1 LENPVSVEVRIPTV
15 LRPHVE
21 NRSTVEANGATIGE
35 VLNDLATQFPG
46 LKGQL
51 TGDDGSMHKFL
62 NVYLNDDDVRY
73 LQKLDTAVKAGDEVT
88 VLPAVAGGAA

>member
-1 LENPVSVEVRIPTV
+1 MSVQVRIPTV

-21 NRSTVEANGATIGE
+21 GQSIVQAEGATIGE
-35 VLNDLATQFPG
+35 VLTDLSGKFPG

-51 TGDDGSMHKFL
+51 TADDGAMHKFL
-62 NVYLNDDDVRY
+62 NVYLNDDDVSY
-73 LQKLDTAVKAGDEVT
+73 LQKLDTAVKEGHEVT

>member
-1 LENPVSVEVRIPTV
+1 LENQVSIQVRIPTV

-21 NRSTVEANGATIGE
+21 NKSIVEANGSTIGE
-35 VLNDLATQFPG
+35 VLNDLASSYPG

-51 TGDDGSMHKFL
+51 TSDDGAMHKFL

-73 LQKLDTAVKAGDEVT
+73 LDKLNTAVKEGDEVT

>member
-1 LENPVSVEVRIPTV
+1 VSVQVRIPTV
-15 LRPHVE
+15 LRPHVQ
-21 NRSTVEANGATIGE
+21 NQSTVEVSGNTIGE
-35 VLNDLATQFPG
+35 VLDSLATQYPG
-46 LKGQL
+46 LQGQL
-51 TGDDGSMHKFL
+51 KSDDGAMHKFL

>member
-1 LENPVSVEVRIPTV
+1 MSVEVRIPTV

-21 NRSTVEANGATIGE
+21 NRSTVEASGATIGE
-35 VLNDLATQFPG
+35 VLDDLSARFPG

-51 TGDDGSMHKFL
+51 TAEDGSMHKFL

-73 LQKLDTAVKAGDEVT
+73 LQKLETPVKETDSVT